1 VATKLAEKP
10 PSLSRFAQR
19 LFKFAREGWTALIF
33 ARFVNKFTRLRENVT
48 EEPLNQDATSTGRLF
63 RMRFYGLTIAASAVV
78 LGACAGGDKG
88 TADTVGVAT
97 DTSAAA
103 ATATPPAATAPAA
116 TAPAAGGMAMAPITG
131 ATQEVKMVGDTKGY
145 RFEPANITVKAG
157 DGIKFTVVT
166 GGPHN
171 VAFDP
176 ATIPADSKGQLDA
189 NMGPEKLGELSSAL
203 KMNPGESV
211 TISFGNIKPG
221 KYPFH
226 CTPHLALGMKGE
238 ITVQ

>member
-1 VATKLAEKP
+1 
-10 PSLSRFAQR
+10 
-19 LFKFAREGWTALIF
+19 
-33 ARFVNKFTRLRENVT
+33 
-48 EEPLNQDATSTGRLF
+48 
-63 RMRFYGLTIAASAVV
+63 MRFYGLALTASAVI

-103 ATATPPAATAPAA
+103 ATTTPPAATAPAA
-116 TAPAAGGMAMAPITG
+116 PAAGAVAMAPITG
-131 ATQEVKMVGDTKGY
+131 ATHEVKMIGDAKGY

-157 DGIKFTVVT
+157 DGIKFTTVV

-176 ATIPADSKGQLDA
+176 ATIPADSKTQLDA
-189 NMGPEKLGELSSAL
+189 NMGADKTGELSSAM

-211 TISFGNIKPG
+211 TISFANIKPG

-226 CTPHLALGMKGE
+226 CTPHLAMAMKGE